1 MVDFS
6 LVDKIKGLK
15 ELFKIVPDDYN
26 FHDDELERVQWDMMK
41 CELIVTYSMHDYAPT
56 RVWYVTWH
64 IKPAMDDF
72 QVNIAPHNSYTYGI
86 DITPSELDI
95 AKYRF
100 FADGAGPIV
109 ECEDIW
115 VEVEETDPEKF
126 FDEE

>member
-6 LVDKIKGLK
+6 LIDKIKGLK

-41 CELIVTYSMHDYAPT
+41 CELIVTYSMHDYPST

-86 DITPSELDI
+86 DITPSKLDI

-100 FADGAGPIV
+100 FADGAGPIA

-115 VEVEETDPEKF
+115 VEVEETDPKKF
-126 FDEE
+126 FGEE